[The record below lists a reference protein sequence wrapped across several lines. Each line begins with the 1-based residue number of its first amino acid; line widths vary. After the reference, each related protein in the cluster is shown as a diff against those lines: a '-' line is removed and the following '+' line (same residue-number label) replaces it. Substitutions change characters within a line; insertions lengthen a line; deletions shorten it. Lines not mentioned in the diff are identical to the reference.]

1 MSAAVDT
8 ASTRCDWGS
17 KRAHPR
23 TEELFCRRFA
33 HITALEVVPVA
44 LEGSDDPCS
53 ESYSSKFTDGLNLR
67 PAVNAPIFGCF
78 VLRPTAILETT
89 GCLQLL
95 SLQLCVDNSLRK

>member
-53 ESYSSKFTDGLNLR
+53 ESYSSKFTDGLNLWH
-67 PAVNAPIFGCF
+67 AVMCGFSGAFF
-78 VLRPTAILETT
+78 
-89 GCLQLL
+89 
-95 SLQLCVDNSLRK
+95 